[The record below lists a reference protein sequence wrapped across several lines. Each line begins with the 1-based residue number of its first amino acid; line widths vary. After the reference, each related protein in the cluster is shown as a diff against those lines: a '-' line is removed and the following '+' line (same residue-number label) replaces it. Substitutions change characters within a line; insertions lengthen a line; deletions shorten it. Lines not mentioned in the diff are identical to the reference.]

1 MLFLHL
7 PEFNDADSEY
17 GVSDARE
24 TRDARD
30 AGRRRRGRSCRT
42 GAVNWAVALAVATG
56 LGLSSGALA
65 DQDDHKDQNDRKPRT
80 LAEQLIHDVKEG
92 KVQRDDQDEG
102 AVQELIVKRNIP
114 ITYQYINAL
123 MHTPNAFG
131 PGVACVVCHSS
142 QDASKSYRGLDL
154 SSCNGIRTGS
164 TEAPKRAM
172 FTPGQDPKRDPLIR
186 RLRNN
191 RMPLGVSF
199 HVPDDTPAYL
209 TVKQWIEDGAR
220 DDGHFQKNVQPL
232 FKTANVFAPDTP
244 ACTACH
250 MSNQEPPSFHELDL
264 STHKGIMLGA
274 DSVAKGVDKATKV
287 VIPGQADASG
297 LWQHLAE
304 DRMPPGISAAE
315 NRDHPNTLILM
326 QWIKQGALCN

>member
-1 MLFLHL
+1 MPYLHS
-7 PEFNDADSEY
+7 PA
-17 GVSDARE
+17 V
-24 TRDARD
+24 RDA
-30 AGRRRRGRSCRT
+30 AAVP
-42 GAVNWAVALAVATG
+42 GAPGVRPARWRERAFRPCTVTWAVALAVAAG
-56 LGLSSGALA
+56 LGVSSAALA
-65 DQDDHKDQNDRKPRT
+65 DQKDRKSRS
-80 LAEQLIHDVKEG
+80 LAEQLMHDLKEG
-92 KVQRDDQDEG
+92 KIQRDDQDEG

-131 PGVACVVCHSS
+131 PGVACVVCHSA

-154 SSCNGIRTGS
+154 STCDGIRTGAS
-164 TEAPKRAM
+164 EAPKRAM

-199 HVPDDTPAYL
+199 HVPDDTPAYV
-209 TVKQWIEDGAR
+209 TVRQWIEDGAKN
-220 DDGHFQKNVQPL
+220 DEHYKKNVQPL

-244 ACTACH
+244 ACSACH

-264 STHKGIMLGA
+264 SSHKGVMLGA

-287 VIPGQADASG
+287 VIPGNAEASG

-304 DRMPPGISAAE
+304 DRMPPGISPSE

-326 QWIKQGALCN
+326 QWIKQGANCN